1 MEFPALFSEK
11 KLEFPALFSNNLHE
25 KIIVDSNNSNDVINI
40 SREELL
46 KRLRSKYRR
55 NKKPN
60 TMESQLA
67 AYTKLPESD
76 IKTAVLGISRKK
88 MARNPYKVAKKIAE
102 MLVEPNS

>member
-11 KLEFPALFSNNLHE
+11 KLEFPALFSNVNSTEELF
-25 KIIVDSNNSNDVINI
+25 KNNSNDVINV
-40 SREELL
+40 SREELI

-76 IKTAVLGISRKK
+76 IKNAVLGISRKK